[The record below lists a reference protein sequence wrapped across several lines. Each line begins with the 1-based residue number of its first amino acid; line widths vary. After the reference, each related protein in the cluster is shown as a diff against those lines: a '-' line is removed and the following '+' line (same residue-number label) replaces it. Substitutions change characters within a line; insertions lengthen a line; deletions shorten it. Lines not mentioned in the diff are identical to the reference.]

1 LSAKANSFE
10 RVKGVRSQHLTTGSK
25 DDTNGKKLN
34 WIYSQWL
41 IIERVL
47 EYIDRAKNLKK
58 RLKEILNM
66 LNVET

>member
-1 LSAKANSFE
+1 
-10 RVKGVRSQHLTTGSK
+10 
-25 DDTNGKKLN
+25 LN

-58 RLKEILNM
+58 RLKEILNV